1 MLDPKK
7 GKLAEQVE
15 CLRLLTSEFG
25 PDLPIIQTIFS
36 PMSQAKNLVGPH
48 ELPIYLRRFPEQ
60 LETGLKTITATTL
73 RFIDECRQTGI
84 AGIFYA
90 VQHAQYGILSETEF
104 ERFEK
109 PYDLQILAATRD
121 LWLNLLHLHGE
132 ELMFSQV
139 LDYPAQIINWHDRQ
153 TAPSLAEAQKLFKG
167 VACGGLRQWETMVLG
182 TPDEVRAEARDAIA
196 QTGGRRFIL
205 GTGCVLPITA
215 PHGNV
220 MAAKQLIAE
229 SARD

>member
-1 MLDPKK
+1 M
-7 GKLAEQVE
+7 
-15 CLRLLTSEFG
+15 LTSKFG
-25 PDLPIIQTIFS
+25 PSLPIIQTIFS

-48 ELPIYLRRFPEQ
+48 ELPIYVRRFPDQ
-60 LETGLKTITATTL
+60 LEAGLKTITATTL

-84 AGIFYA
+84 AGIFFA
-90 VQHAQYGILSETEF
+90 VQHAQYGILSDAEF

-109 PYDLQILAATRD
+109 PYDLQILNATRD

-132 ELMFSQV
+132 ELMFSHT

-153 TAPSLAEAQKLFKG
+153 TAPTLSEAQNLYHG
-167 VACGGLRQWETMVLG
+167 ITCGGLRQWETMVLG
-182 TPDEVRAEARDAIA
+182 TPEAVKTEALDAIE

-220 MAAKQLIAE
+220 MAAKRVILD
-229 SARD
+229 SAVA